1 MLNYED
7 FEEKHFN
14 VEKFLKERLLM
25 FLDDV
30 ALPTGGTAKR
40 ELVFHSGAV
49 AMIPLTAEGKI
60 VLVKQFRK
68 PLEQV
73 ILEIPAGK
81 IDPGEENQLETTAMR
96 ELEEETGYRAG
107 QLTYINSMYLSP
119 GFANEKLALYLAT
132 DLQKVENPRPQDEDE
147 ILELYELTIAEAKA
161 EVAKG
166 TICDAKTLLLYNT
179 GNCIYCRDS
188 LRRTR
193 NEQRS
198 VSHSD
203 RTSQTQRSR
212 RKRSRTSSA
221 GRAEAGGKAYK
232 RKEKKFRRFIV
243 KKRKTKP
250 INKSRVGE
258 YSKRRERSTWL
269 NKAIIIV
276 AILLAVVAY
285 IVLNL

>member
-7 FEEKHFN
+7 FEEKTLQRREIFKGKIID
-14 VEKFLKERLLM
+14 V

-119 GFANEKLALYLAT
+119 GFANE
-132 DLQKVENPRPQDEDE
+132 

-166 TICDAKTLLLYNT
+166 TICDAKTLFAIQYWELYLL
-179 GNCIYCRDS
+179 
-188 LRRTR
+188 
-193 NEQRS
+193 QRQFKE
-198 VSHSD
+198 D
-203 RTSQTQRSR
+203 TQ
-212 RKRSRTSSA
+212 
-221 GRAEAGGKAYK
+221 
-232 RKEKKFRRFIV
+232 
-243 KKRKTKP
+243 
-250 INKSRVGE
+250 
-258 YSKRRERSTWL
+258 
-269 NKAIIIV
+269 
-276 AILLAVVAY
+276 
-285 IVLNL
+285 

>member
-7 FEEKHFN
+7 FEEKTLQRREIFKGKIID
-14 VEKFLKERLLM
+14 V

-49 AMIPLTAEGKI
+49 AMIPL
-60 VLVKQFRK
+60 
-68 PLEQV
+68 
-73 ILEIPAGK
+73 
-81 IDPGEENQLETTAMR
+81 TTAMR

-166 TICDAKTLLLYNT
+166 TICDAKTLFAIQYWELYLL
-179 GNCIYCRDS
+179 
-188 LRRTR
+188 
-193 NEQRS
+193 QRQFKE
-198 VSHSD
+198 D
-203 RTSQTQRSR
+203 TQ
-212 RKRSRTSSA
+212 
-221 GRAEAGGKAYK
+221 
-232 RKEKKFRRFIV
+232 
-243 KKRKTKP
+243 
-250 INKSRVGE
+250 
-258 YSKRRERSTWL
+258 
-269 NKAIIIV
+269 
-276 AILLAVVAY
+276 
-285 IVLNL
+285 

>member
-7 FEEKHFN
+7 FEEKTLQRREIFKGKIID
-14 VEKFLKERLLM
+14 V

-73 ILEIPAGK
+73 ILEIPAG
-81 IDPGEENQLETTAMR
+81 
-96 ELEEETGYRAG
+96 ETGYRAG

-166 TICDAKTLLLYNT
+166 TICDAKTLFAIQYWELYLL
-179 GNCIYCRDS
+179 
-188 LRRTR
+188 
-193 NEQRS
+193 QRQFKE
-198 VSHSD
+198 D
-203 RTSQTQRSR
+203 TQ
-212 RKRSRTSSA
+212 
-221 GRAEAGGKAYK
+221 
-232 RKEKKFRRFIV
+232 
-243 KKRKTKP
+243 
-250 INKSRVGE
+250 
-258 YSKRRERSTWL
+258 
-269 NKAIIIV
+269 
-276 AILLAVVAY
+276 
-285 IVLNL
+285 

>member
-1 MLNYED
+1 M
-7 FEEKHFN
+7 
-14 VEKFLKERLLM
+14 
-25 FLDDV
+25 

-203 RTSQTQRSR
+203 RASQTQRSR
-212 RKRSRTSSA
+212 RKRSGTSSA
-221 GRAEAGGKAYK
+221 RRAEAGGKS
-232 RKEKKFRRFIV
+232 V
-243 KKRKTKP
+243 
-250 INKSRVGE
+250 
-258 YSKRRERSTWL
+258 
-269 NKAIIIV
+269 
-276 AILLAVVAY
+276 
-285 IVLNL
+285 